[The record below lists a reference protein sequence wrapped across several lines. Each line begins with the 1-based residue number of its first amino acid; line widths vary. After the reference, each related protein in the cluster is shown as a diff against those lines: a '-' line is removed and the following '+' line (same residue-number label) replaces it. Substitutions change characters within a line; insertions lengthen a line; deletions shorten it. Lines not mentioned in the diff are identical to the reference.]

1 MTNKNRN
8 RSSQDARHDKT
19 IVVAHFEYSADREA
33 YDAYVA
39 QEGESAAYRLRWP
52 FRKIVCGSWTALR
65 FPASPAA
72 PVAGPI
78 HSRCQPDCDETQ
90 IALAFFQFLA
100 DVRDEGLIP
109 TLVPPTLVTWDGEA
123 QHIPSLRRVAQ
134 CHDLILPSQLR
145 EKMPNA
151 GHRLD
156 LRSALYNGRDHILL
170 SEYAYALGL
179 PGMPVPALE
188 VAKLIESSNWKALE
202 EQCAATVMTS
212 AIIAAR
218 HLASIGDVAQSGAAA
233 TDAIVAGFGKR
244 EATPFTAGLAEWH
257 AVFRQDRCSGR
268 FEQGRADD
276 DA

>member
-1 MTNKNRN
+1 MTNQNHN
-8 RSSQDARHDKT
+8 SSRHDTPRERT
-19 IVVAHFEYSADREA
+19 IVVAHFEYSADRKA

-65 FPASPAA
+65 FPASSEA
-72 PVAGPI
+72 PKMGPI
-78 HSRCQPDCDETQ
+78 HSRCQPDCDEKQ
-90 IALAFFQFLA
+90 IALAFFQFLESEM
-100 DVRDEGLIP
+100 DEDRM
-109 TLVPPTLVTWDGEA
+109 PTLVTWNGDEL
-123 QHIPSLRRVAQ
+123 HVPSLRRVAQ
-134 CHDLILPSQLR
+134 RHDLILPPQLR

-156 LRSALYNGRDHILL
+156 LRSALYDGREHVLL
-170 SEYAYALGL
+170 SEYALALGL
-179 PGMPVPALE
+179 PGLPVSALE

-218 HLASIGDVAQSGAAA
+218 HLASLGEVAQSGAAA

-244 EATPFTAGLAEWH
+244 EATPFTAKLGEWH
-257 AVFRQDRCSGR
+257 AAFRQDRRSGD
-268 FEQGRADD
+268 FEQGRAAD